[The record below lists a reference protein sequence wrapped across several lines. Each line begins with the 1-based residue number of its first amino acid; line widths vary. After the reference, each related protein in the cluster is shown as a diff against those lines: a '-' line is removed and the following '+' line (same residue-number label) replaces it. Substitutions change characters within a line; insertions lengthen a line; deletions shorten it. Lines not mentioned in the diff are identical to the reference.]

1 MTHAPV
7 NLLLPMFADALEMLA
22 LTRASFHRY
31 DPGPAETAI
40 GLGRSI
46 HKRERELTEQLI
58 AAPPEIDGFR
68 FLPSHLERISDAVQ
82 GLLRCLRTMDTEGMG
97 FTEGGVREIAQLFD
111 RSFEMLECAR
121 DLALTG
127 NRVLARHVQVR
138 Y

>member
-68 FLPSHLERISDAVQ
+68 FLPSIWSGSV
-82 GLLRCLRTMDTEGMG
+82 M
-97 FTEGGVREIAQLFD
+97 
-111 RSFEMLECAR
+111 RSRACFAACAR
-121 DLALTG
+121 WTPKGWPSPRAESERSSSSSIG
-127 NRVLARHVQVR
+127 ASRCSSARGIWP
-138 Y
+138 

>member
-46 HKRERELTEQLI
+46 HKRGQEREQ
-58 AAPPEIDGFR
+58 APSPR
-68 FLPSHLERISDAVQ
+68 RP
-82 GLLRCLRTMDTEGMG
+82 
-97 FTEGGVREIAQLFD
+97 
-111 RSFEMLECAR
+111 RSTASASCHPIWSGSVMRSRACSGACAR
-121 DLALTG
+121 WTPKGCPSPRAEP
-127 NRVLARHVQVR
+127 ARSSSSSIGASR
-138 Y
+138 CSSARGTWP